1 MANGKIRIF
10 LALILLLNL
19 LNGKLQ
25 AQYTDVNW
33 TFGDSCGVRFNTTGI
48 DSFYLSSVKARG
60 TNASISDSS
69 GGLLFYS
76 ASVHY
81 PVYISGT
88 TGLVGAVYNKNHL
101 VMQNGLYIRTG
112 GWYQEMIILPD
123 PIVNNQFYLFGA
135 GVTSNGNPGVS
146 YSKIDLNQNGGL
158 GAVTIKNVIVD
169 PLPINDG
176 LKAIR
181 HGNGRDWWL
190 LYKHSDFLSD
200 TIQTLLITPNGVF
213 SQPPQKIGALVESS
227 FYRFSVNP
235 EGNLVA
241 ATSTYGRLELFDFD
255 RCTGTFNNHRVI
267 RQVPSPPADER
278 DNFWASEFSS
288 NGQFLYVSTHN
299 MNSYLFQFDL
309 LAPNIFTSRVML
321 DSIDV
326 PYFPASALK
335 RGPDNRIYRAIAWSI
350 GYPYP
355 DSSYNAYNT
364 HLSVINSPDSAGLA
378 CDYQPFSVYLP
389 NCRTYLGLPNNPDYS
404 LGAIIGSPCDTLTVG
419 MYENETEEQDNLV
432 VAPNPFH
439 SRFKVSL
446 KKGSFPA
453 QVKYQIYN
461 LQGQEVAHGKL
472 VNQFENYIELEKVT
486 PGMYLLQ
493 MEIGSDASRKVFR
506 KKIVKE

>member
-1 MANGKIRIF
+1 MAIGKIRIF
-10 LALILLLNL
+10 LAVIFLFNL
-19 LNGKLQ
+19 VNVKSS
-25 AQYTDVNW
+25 AQYTDLNW
-33 TFGDSCGVRFNTTGI
+33 TFGDSCGMRFNASGI
-48 DSFYLSSVKARG
+48 DSFYQTLVQSRG
-60 TNASISDSS
+60 TCTSISDSS
-69 GGLLFYS
+69 GNLLFYT
-76 ASVHY
+76 ASSHL
-81 PVYISGT
+81 PTFWSGT
-88 TGLVGAVYNKNHL
+88 TLLLGAVYDRSHA
-101 VMQNGLYIRTG
+101 VMQNGLYIRTV
-112 GWYQEMIILPD
+112 GWYQEMVILPD
-123 PIVNNQFYLFGA
+123 PGGNNQFYLFGA

-181 HGNGRDWWL
+181 HGNVRDWWL

-255 RCTGTFNNHRVI
+255 RCTGTFNNHRII
-267 RQVPSPPADER
+267 RQVPSPPTDER

-378 CDYQPFSVYLP
+378 CDYQSFSVYLP
-389 NCRTYLGLPNNPDYS
+389 NCRTYLGLPNNPDYT
-404 LGAIIGSPCDTLTVG
+404 LGAIIGSPCDTLTVSIP
-419 MYENETEEQDNLV
+419 ENELEEQENLII
-432 VAPNPFH
+432 APNPFTH
-439 SRFKVSL
+439 RFKVSL
-446 KKGSFPA
+446 KKGSFPS
-453 QVKYQIYN
+453 QISYQIYN
-461 LQGQEVAHGKL
+461 LQGQKVGQGKL
-472 VNQFENYIELEKVT
+472 MNQFENYIELENVNS
-486 PGMYLLQ
+486 GMYLLEMVLGTEGTQ
-493 MEIGSDASRKVFR
+493 KFFR
-506 KKIVKE
+506 KKIIKE

>member
-1 MANGKIRIF
+1 
-10 LALILLLNL
+10 
-19 LNGKLQ
+19 
-25 AQYTDVNW
+25 
-33 TFGDSCGVRFNTTGI
+33 
-48 DSFYLSSVKARG
+48 
-60 TNASISDSS
+60 
-69 GGLLFYS
+69 
-76 ASVHY
+76 
-81 PVYISGT
+81 
-88 TGLVGAVYNKNHL
+88 
-101 VMQNGLYIRTG
+101 
-112 GWYQEMIILPD
+112 
-123 PIVNNQFYLFGA
+123 
-135 GVTSNGNPGVS
+135 
-146 YSKIDLNQNGGL
+146 
-158 GAVTIKNVIVD
+158 
-169 PLPINDG
+169 
-176 LKAIR
+176 
-181 HGNGRDWWL
+181 
-190 LYKHSDFLSD
+190 
-200 TIQTLLITPNGVF
+200 
-213 SQPPQKIGALVESS
+213 
-227 FYRFSVNP
+227 
-235 EGNLVA
+235 
-241 ATSTYGRLELFDFD
+241 
-255 RCTGTFNNHRVI
+255 
-267 RQVPSPPADER
+267 
-278 DNFWASEFSS
+278 
-288 NGQFLYVSTHN
+288 

-432 VAPNPFH
+432 VAPNPFS